1 MQCEKSPINRYQ
13 SREGIGRELMIHIE
27 RDIHL
32 VLTFLKK
39 VTMAEDLKQ
48 KVKNVLNEALKD
60 ETLNEQELNTVEG
73 GTNYFCLN
81 FVEGCACD
89 SADGE

>member
-1 MQCEKSPINRYQ
+1 
-13 SREGIGRELMIHIE
+13 
-27 RDIHL
+27 
-32 VLTFLKK
+32 
-39 VTMAEDLKQ
+39 MAEDLKQ